1 MIRRITISGFKSLQS
16 VELELGELNLFI
28 GANASGKSNFFD
40 ALRVLQGIGYGFTIG
55 EILDGKP
62 KSANSDVWDPIRGGS
77 ARAAFANGESAHEIR
92 FEVSLELNAS
102 DARTASYS
110 IAFDPAE
117 GALVDEW
124 LIVDG
129 TRVYSSVD
137 IENPKGRPYF
147 EVRCAPGKASRPP
160 HDKFERSRP
169 VLGQFA
175 RSKHCLESHR
185 PGVQACLRALSNTQR
200 IDPSPAILRDYST
213 AQSVK
218 RMGERGE
225 NFAALVKTICADSA
239 SRDAYTSWL
248 RQLWPSEAIEDVG
261 VLHGALGEPLF
272 AIKERGKDQPAPV
285 LSDGTLR
292 FAAIAAAFFQPDR
305 PDILTIEELESG
317 IHASRVRVLVELLR
331 SQARAGQVQVMATT
345 HSPIVLAW
353 LNESEYATT
362 FYCDRD
368 SSTAAS
374 NIRPLNRV
382 PDFLRVLEKQPIGE
396 LFAEGWLEGA
406 LCASVS

>member
-1 MIRRITISGFKSLQS
+1 VIRHIEIRGFKSLEE
-16 VELELGELNLFI
+16 VVLDLGEMNLFI

-62 KSANSDVWDPIRGGS
+62 KSASSDVWDPIRGGS
-77 ARAAFANGESAHEIR
+77 ARAAFTNGATAHEIR
-92 FEVSLELNAS
+92 FDVTLVLPPNEAVFSISFSPGDGALTRESLE
-102 DARTASYS
+102 
-110 IAFDPAE
+110 I
-117 GALVDEW
+117 
-124 LIVDG
+124 DG
-129 TRVYSSVD
+129 KPIYSSEQ
-137 IENPKGRPYF
+137 IENPKGQPYF
-147 EVRCAPGKASRPP
+147 EVRRAPGRASRPP
-160 HDKFERSRP
+160 HFKCERSRP
-169 VLGQFA
+169 VIGQFA
-175 RSKHCLESHR
+175 RSEHCLDQHR
-185 PGVQACLRALSNTQR
+185 PVVQRCLMALANTQR

-225 NFAALVKTICADSA
+225 NFAALVKTICADRTT
-239 SRDAYTSWL
+239 RDAYATWL

-272 AIKERGKDQPAPV
+272 SIRERGKDQPAPV

-331 SQARAGQVQVMATT
+331 SQSKAGDVQVMATT

-353 LNESEYATT
+353 LNECEYATT

-368 SSTAAS
+368 ATTAAS
-374 NIRPLNRV
+374 KIRPLTQV
-382 PDFLRVLEKQPIGE
+382 PDFQRVLEKQPIGE

-406 LCASVS
+406 L

>member
-1 MIRRITISGFKSLQS
+1 MIRRIKIEGFKSLQA
-16 VELELGELNLFI
+16 VELELGGLNLFI
-28 GANASGKSNFFD
+28 GANASGKSNLFD
-40 ALRVLQGIGYGFTIG
+40 ALRTLQGIGYGFTIG

-62 KSANSDVWDPIRGGS
+62 KSANSEVWDSIRGGS
-77 ARAAFANGESAHEIR
+77 ARAAFANGETAREIR
-92 FEVSLELNAS
+92 FEIDLDLGAP
-102 DARTASYS
+102 DYRRADYG
-110 IAFDPAE
+110 IAFDPIE
-117 GALVDEW
+117 GVLTDEW
-124 LIVDG
+124 LTVDG
-129 TRVYSSVD
+129 RSIYSSSE
-137 IENPKGRPYF
+137 IANPRGQPYF
-147 EVRCAPGKASRPP
+147 EVRRAPGRQSRPP
-160 HDKFERSRP
+160 HFKFERSRA

-175 RSKHCLESHR
+175 RSEHCLENQR
-185 PGVQACLRALSNTQR
+185 PAVQACLRALSNTQR

-213 AQSVK
+213 AQAVK

-225 NFAALVKTICADSA
+225 NFAALVKTICADGA
-239 SRDAYTSWL
+239 TRDAYASWL
-248 RQLWPSEAIEDVG
+248 RQLWSSEAIEDVG

-272 AIKERGKDQPAPV
+272 AIRERGKDQPAPV

-292 FAAIAAAFFQPDR
+292 FAAITAAFFQPDR

-331 SQARAGQVQVMATT
+331 SQAKAGGVQVMATT

-368 SSTAAS
+368 PVTAAS
-374 NIRPLNRV
+374 NIRPLTQV

-406 LCASVS
+406 L

>member
-1 MIRRITISGFKSLQS
+1 MIRRIKIEGFKSLQA
-16 VELELGELNLFI
+16 VELELGSMNLFI
-28 GANASGKSNFFD
+28 GANASGKSNLFD

-77 ARAAFANGESAHEIR
+77 ARAAFANGVSADEIR
-92 FEVSLELNAS
+92 FEVSLDLS
-102 DARTASYS
+102 PGDARTASYS
-110 IAFDPAE
+110 IAFDPTHGVLTSESLA
-117 GALVDEW
+117 
-124 LIVDG
+124 VDG
-129 TRVYSSVD
+129 KSVYTSAD
-137 IENPKGRPYF
+137 IGNPTGQPYF
-147 EVRCAPGKASRPP
+147 EIRCAPAKASRPP

-175 RSKHCLESHR
+175 RSKHCLDKHR
-185 PGVQACLRALSNTQR
+185 PAVQACLRALSNTQR
-200 IDPSPAILRDYST
+200 IDPSPAILRGYSS

-225 NFAALVKTICADSA
+225 NFAALVKTICADGA
-239 SRDAYTSWL
+239 TRDAYASWL
-248 RQLWPSEAIEDVG
+248 RQLWSSESIEDVS

-272 AIKERGKDQPAPV
+272 AIRERGKDQPAPV

-292 FAAIAAAFFQPDR
+292 FAAITAAFFQPDR

-331 SQARAGQVQVMATT
+331 SQSKSGQVQVMATT

-353 LNESEYATT
+353 LNESEYSTT

-368 SSTAAS
+368 SSSAAS
-374 NIRPLNRV
+374 NIRPLTQV
-382 PDFLRVLEKQPIGE
+382 PDFLRVLDKQPIGE

-406 LCASVS
+406 L

>member
-1 MIRRITISGFKSLQS
+1 MIRRIKIEGFKSLQAVE
-16 VELELGELNLFI
+16 VELGSLNLFI

-77 ARAAFANGESAHEIR
+77 ARAAFSNGAKADEIR
-92 FEVSLELNAS
+92 FDVRIELGLGDHATADFCVS
-102 DARTASYS
+102 
-110 IAFDPAE
+110 FDPAE
-117 GALVDEW
+117 GVLTEESLNVG
-124 LIVDG
+124 G
-129 TRVYSSVD
+129 TRIYSSAD
-137 IENPKGRPYF
+137 IENPRGQPYF
-147 EVRCAPGKASRPP
+147 EVRRAPGRASRPP
-160 HDKFERSRP
+160 HYKFDRTRS

-175 RSKHCLESHR
+175 RSNHCLDQHR
-185 PGVQACLRALSNTQR
+185 PAVSACLRALSNTQR
-200 IDPSPAILRDYST
+200 IDPSPATLRDYST

-225 NFAALVKTICADSA
+225 NFAALVKTICADSGT
-239 SRDAYTSWL
+239 RDAYASWL
-248 RQLWPSEAIEDVG
+248 RQLWTSEAIEDVS

-272 AIKERGKDQPAPV
+272 AIRERGKDQPAPV

-331 SQARAGQVQVMATT
+331 SQSKTGNVQVMATT

-353 LNESEYATT
+353 LNESEFATT

-368 SSTAAS
+368 PTTAAS
-374 NIRPLNRV
+374 NIRPLTRV
-382 PDFLRVLEKQPIGE
+382 PDFLRVLNKQPIGE

-406 LCASVS
+406 L

>member
-1 MIRRITISGFKSLQS
+1 M
-16 VELELGELNLFI
+16 ELELGSMNLFI

-77 ARAAFANGESAHEIR
+77 ARAAFANGVSADEIR
-92 FEVSLELNAS
+92 FEVSLDLS
-102 DARTASYS
+102 PGDARTASHS
-110 IAFDPAE
+110 IAFDPTHGVLTSESLA
-117 GALVDEW
+117 
-124 LIVDG
+124 VDG
-129 TRVYSSVD
+129 KSVYTSAD
-137 IENPKGRPYF
+137 IGNPTGQPYF
-147 EVRCAPGKASRPP
+147 EIRCAPAKASRPS

-175 RSKHCLESHR
+175 RSKHCLDKHG
-185 PGVQACLRALSNTQR
+185 PAVQACLRALSNTQR
-200 IDPSPAILRDYST
+200 IAPSPAILRDYSS

-225 NFAALVKTICADSA
+225 NFAALVKTICADGA
-239 SRDAYTSWL
+239 TRDAYASWL
-248 RQLWPSEAIEDVG
+248 RQLWSSEAIEDVS

-272 AIKERGKDQPAPV
+272 AIRERGKDQPAPV

-292 FAAIAAAFFQPDR
+292 FAAITAAFFQPDR

-331 SQARAGQVQVMATT
+331 SQSKSGQVQVMATT

-353 LNESEYATT
+353 LNESEYSTT

-368 SSTAAS
+368 SSSAAS
-374 NIRPLNRV
+374 NIRPLTQV
-382 PDFLRVLEKQPIGE
+382 PDFLRVLDKQPIGE

-406 LCASVS
+406 L